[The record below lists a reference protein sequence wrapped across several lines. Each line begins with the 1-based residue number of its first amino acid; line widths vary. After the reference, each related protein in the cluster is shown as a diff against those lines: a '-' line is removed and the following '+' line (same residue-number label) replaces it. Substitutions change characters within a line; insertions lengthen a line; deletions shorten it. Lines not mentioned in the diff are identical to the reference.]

1 LPTISSCVDLSLVPL
16 PFLVDTTDIFFQ
28 QYPYLDLVPEVYKR
42 SLYGVDDGFTFK
54 GFRGLR
60 GKRMPYMN
68 LKGLRGK
75 RTL

>member
-1 LPTISSCVDLSLVPL
+1 MHHFARILTIL
-16 PFLVDTTDIFFQ
+16 FLALLGVFAQQQYDE